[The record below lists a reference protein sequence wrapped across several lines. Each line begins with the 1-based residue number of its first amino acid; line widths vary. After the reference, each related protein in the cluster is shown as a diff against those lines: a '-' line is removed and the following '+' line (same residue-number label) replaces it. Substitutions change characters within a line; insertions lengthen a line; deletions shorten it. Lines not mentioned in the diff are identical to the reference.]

1 MLEDIP
7 NPFPQVVTRNPRS
20 SHPGGR
26 HPGESSASGR
36 FIIPV
41 GAPAG
46 QTDASEP
53 SAAATHHDGGPIAAR
68 ITPEPGPGEVAPPK
82 WWSNKPT
89 VQS

>member
-26 HPGESSASGR
+26 HLGESSPSGR
-36 FIIPV
+36 LIIPV
-41 GAPAG
+41 GAPLG
-46 QTDASEP
+46 HPDASDP
-53 SAAATHHDGGPIAAR
+53 SAAATHDHGGPISPR
-68 ITPEPGPGEVAPPK
+68 ITPEPGPSEVAAPK

-89 VQS
+89 VPS